1 MSLKHRKTKKVHA
14 PVLSLAD
21 QARKNGQHAG
31 YDAGKE
37 EGYLRGR
44 ANYIVNCAQE
54 PLPFRQLHV
63 LYVSSGKGFPYS
75 PLDEA
80 IMATLQGMVAQV
92 TLSDP
97 RQPVSEIA
105 LQTRPDLVL
114 VLDGM
119 DIPIEHIDA
128 IRQAGIQTA
137 IWLTDDP
144 YYTDMTLDIVTHFDH
159 VFTLELNCI
168 DLYRQIGCASV
179 HYLPFAAFTN
189 HYFPITTP
197 SPLKRDVS
205 FIGSAYWNR
214 VYFFNPIMP
223 QLMSHNTV
231 FNGIWWDR
239 LPDYTSYGE
248 KIELGRWM
256 SPPETNDVY
265 NGTKIV
271 INLHRSHEDDSV
283 NNNHLKIPPAS
294 PNPRT
299 FEIAASTT
307 LQLTDARDDIARFY
321 KPGVEIETY
330 SSPQELLDKVEYYLT
345 HEKER
350 REIALRGLERTLK
363 DHTYGK
369 RINEMLTIIF
379 P

>member
-1 MSLKHRKTKKVHA
+1 MPIKHRKHRQSHV
-14 PVLSLAD
+14 PVLGLAD
-21 QARKNGQHAG
+21 QARRNGQRAG
-31 YDAGKE
+31 YEAGKE

-44 ANYIVNCAQE
+44 ANYIVNCAKE
-54 PLPFRQLHV
+54 PLPFRPVHV
-63 LYVSSGKGFPYS
+63 MYISSGKGFPYS

-80 IMATLQGMVAQV
+80 IAATLQSMVAKV

-97 RQPVSEIA
+97 RQPIA
-105 LQTRPDLVL
+105 EAALATRPNLVL
-114 VLDGM
+114 ALDGM
-119 DIPIEHIDA
+119 DLPLEQIDA
-128 IRQAGIQTA
+128 IRQAGIPTA
-137 IWLTDDP
+137 VWLTDDP
-144 YYTDMTLDIVTHFDH
+144 YYTDMTLEVSKHFDH
-159 VFTLELNCI
+159 VFTLELNCVE
-168 DLYRQIGCASV
+168 LYRQNGCASV
-179 HYLPFAAFTN
+179 HYLPFAAYTS

-214 VYFFNPIMP
+214 VYFFNPIMA

-239 LPDYTSYGE
+239 LPDYEAYGE

-256 SPPETNDVY
+256 NPQETNDVY
-265 NGTKIV
+265 NGTKLV

-283 NNNHLKIPPAS
+283 NNNHLRIPPAS

-299 FEIAASTT
+299 FEIAASAT
-307 LQLTDARDDIARFY
+307 LQLTDVRDDLTRFY
-321 KPGVEIETY
+321 QPGVEIETY
-330 SSPQELLDKVEYYLT
+330 ASPQELIEKVEYYLT

-369 RINEMLTIIF
+369 RINELLSVVF
-379 P
+379 S

>member
-1 MSLKHRKTKKVHA
+1 MSLKHRKTRKVQL

-21 QARKNGQHAG
+21 QARKNGRWAG

-54 PLPFRQLHV
+54 PAPFQRLHV

-80 IMATLQGMVAQV
+80 IMATLQGMVAHV

-97 RQPVSEIA
+97 RQPVSQVA
-105 LQTRPDLVL
+105 LETRPDLVL

-144 YYTDMTLDIVTHFDH
+144 YYTDMTLEMVSHFDH
-159 VFTLELNCI
+159 VFTLELNCVE
-168 DLYRQIGCASV
+168 LYRQHGRVRALYALRRFYQPLLPDHNPFSAETGCQLYRLGILEPRV
-179 HYLPFAAFTN
+179 LLQPDHAA
-189 HYFPITTP
+189 P
-197 SPLKRDVS
+197 
-205 FIGSAYWNR
+205 
-214 VYFFNPIMP
+214 
-223 QLMSHNTV
+223 MSHNTV

-239 LPDYTSYGE
+239 LPDYTAYGE

-256 SPPETNDVY
+256 SPQETNDVY

-283 NNNHLKIPPAS
+283 NNNQIKIPPAS

-299 FEIAASTT
+299 FEIAPSTT
-307 LQLTDARDDIARFY
+307 SAA
-321 KPGVEIETY
+321 
-330 SSPQELLDKVEYYLT
+330 
-345 HEKER
+345 
-350 REIALRGLERTLK
+350 
-363 DHTYGK
+363 
-369 RINEMLTIIF
+369 
-379 P
+379 